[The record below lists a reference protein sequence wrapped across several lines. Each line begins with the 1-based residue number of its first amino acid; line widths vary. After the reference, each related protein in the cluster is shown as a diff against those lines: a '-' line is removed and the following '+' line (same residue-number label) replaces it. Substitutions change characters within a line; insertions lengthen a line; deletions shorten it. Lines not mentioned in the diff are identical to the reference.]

1 MPNCKDIGKYIKKV
15 TPVLGWGSM
24 LVGLA
29 SLTWWCT
36 VTDPGM
42 GAGASLVSPFPM
54 SYIYNKIIFS
64 FQNITD
70 TEDWKRERRKFQRGG
85 FINLDTSI
93 RITFAYLYS
102 IYVDGKYLLVK
113 NRHGTGKYQPPGGV
127 YKADWQELQYLEDKF
142 SIKLDDNIKPDK
154 TTEHDYRMMVPNGNL
169 IRFVEAFDQTKN
181 RENICNLSREFKDR
195 LIDTGILHFKE
206 IQYRWRGRH
215 MSFALNPYYN
225 CYELQLADI
234 IDIQLDDFQKGELRK
249 LIKSKNKDIRFA
261 SAKEIKSRGIRA
273 GTKIQNEI
281 IASHSFK
288 ILCSKRELMTVPD
301 NGDIYKVKIAD
312 KNKMIF

>member
-1 MPNCKDIGKYIKKV
+1 MGEMIICKDTCKYIKEV
-15 TPVLGWGSM
+15 TF
-24 LVGLA
+24 A
-29 SLTWWCT
+29 FWWCSILAGIAYFSWWCA
-36 VTDPGM
+36 VTDSGLEAVVSLMSPLF
-42 GAGASLVSPFPM
+42 AGYV
-54 SYIYNKIIFS
+54 YNKIIFS
-64 FQNITD
+64 FQNIND
-70 TEDWKRERRKFQRGG
+70 KEDWERERRKFQRGG
-85 FINLDTSI
+85 FINSDTSI

-102 IYVDGKYLLVK
+102 IYVDGKHLLIK

-127 YKADWQELQYLEDKF
+127 YKADRQELQYLEDKF
-142 SIKLDDNIKPDK
+142 SIKQDDNIKPDK

-181 RENICNLSREFKDR
+181 RENICNLSREFKER

-234 IDIQLDDFQKGELRK
+234 IDIQLDDFQKGELRE

-288 ILCSKRELMTVPD
+288 ILCSKKELMTVPD
-301 NGDIYKVKIAD
+301 NGEIYIVNIAD
-312 KNKMIF
+312 EN